1 MQTERIKKKFTLFLF
16 RGAAYLQTVFKGS
29 QKNDYI
35 HLISKNMQKRVK
47 CGIGDCPLFHIFL
60 FLEFL
65 QQRHQVADIGLRE
78 FRIAD
83 ECVEKG
89 FGRAAKQVVLHVLE

>member
-1 MQTERIKKKFTLFLF
+1 
-16 RGAAYLQTVFKGS
+16 
-29 QKNDYI
+29 
-35 HLISKNMQKRVK
+35 MQKRVK

-89 FGRAAKQVVLHVLE
+89 GLGVILLATRPFRPA